1 MRIAFVASEG
11 NPFCKTGGLA
21 DVVHALSKELASAGH
36 EVYCVLPYY
45 RAVAA
50 KFGKEMESAGEF
62 TLFMSWREHI
72 ADLHKMD
79 KDGVHFL
86 FIGNGYYFDRDRY
99 YGYDDD
105 GERFAFFAMAAHDLF
120 GYLKISPD
128 IIHVHDWQSA
138 MLPVL
143 CKERPYPEVAKARY
157 VLTIHN
163 PAFKGMLDVI
173 SLYDLFGLP
182 YELYENG
189 AVRYEGR
196 VSTLK
201 AGIYYS
207 DKITTVS
214 PRHREELLSP
224 DSGHGL
230 QGVLADRELDFAG
243 FCNGIDTAEFD
254 PKKDPLILPF
264 GEKDLEEGKA
274 ANRARLLEEFH
285 LQDKGGPVYGLVSRL
300 TEQKG
305 IHLIFECADELLQN
319 GAMLCILG
327 SGQYELEQG
336 FEDLR
341 RRYPEQ
347 VGIYIGYSDPLAH
360 KIYAGS
366 DFFLMPSLF
375 EPCGIGQMIAE
386 RYATLPIAR
395 DTGGLHDTI
404 IDFTGDNAESANG
417 FLFRHFN
424 AGGLA
429 YGIHQSLAVY
439 RDKPTFHALRVN
451 ALKTDNSWKKSC
463 ELYQGLYRELLR

>member
-1 MRIAFVASEG
+1 M
-11 NPFCKTGGLA
+11 
-21 DVVHALSKELASAGH
+21 
-36 EVYCVLPYY
+36 
-45 RAVAA
+45 
-50 KFGKEMESAGEF
+50 
-62 TLFMSWREHI
+62 
-72 ADLHKMD
+72 
-79 KDGVHFL
+79 
-86 FIGNGYYFDRDRY
+86 
-99 YGYDDD
+99 
-105 GERFAFFAMAAHDLF
+105 
-120 GYLKISPD
+120 
-128 IIHVHDWQSA
+128 
-138 MLPVL
+138 
-143 CKERPYPEVAKARY
+143 
-157 VLTIHN
+157 
-163 PAFKGMLDVI
+163 
-173 SLYDLFGLP
+173 
-182 YELYENG
+182 
-189 AVRYEGR
+189 
-196 VSTLK
+196 
-201 AGIYYS
+201 
-207 DKITTVS
+207 
-214 PRHREELLSP
+214 
-224 DSGHGL
+224 
-230 QGVLADRELDFAG
+230 
-243 FCNGIDTAEFD
+243 
-254 PKKDPLILPF
+254 ILPF